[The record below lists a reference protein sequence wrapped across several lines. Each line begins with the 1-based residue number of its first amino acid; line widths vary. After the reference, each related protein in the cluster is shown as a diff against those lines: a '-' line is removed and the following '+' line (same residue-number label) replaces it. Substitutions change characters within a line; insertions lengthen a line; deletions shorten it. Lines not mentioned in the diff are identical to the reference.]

1 MIADFRTLQASFV
14 QIMRV
19 LLHLRLQDCS
29 LARADQDEELIRE
42 ARRAAQRVCELGLE
56 CQTQREAPTNGW
68 RNMWIAL
75 VVIGVI
81 LLFVRLQF

>member
-19 LLHLRLQDCS
+19 LLHLRLQL
-29 LARADQDEELIRE
+29 LARPSGPNEELIGKHEEPRNE
-42 ARRAAQRVCELGLE
+42 FANLASSAKP
-56 CQTQREAPTNGW
+56 QREAPTNGW
-68 RNMWIAL
+68 RNMSIAL

>member
-29 LARADQDEELIRE
+29 LARADQTKSLFGKHEEPRNEFANLASSAKRSGK
-42 ARRAAQRVCELGLE
+42 RQRMVGATC
-56 CQTQREAPTNGW
+56 
-68 RNMWIAL
+68 
-75 VVIGVI
+75 
-81 LLFVRLQF
+81 